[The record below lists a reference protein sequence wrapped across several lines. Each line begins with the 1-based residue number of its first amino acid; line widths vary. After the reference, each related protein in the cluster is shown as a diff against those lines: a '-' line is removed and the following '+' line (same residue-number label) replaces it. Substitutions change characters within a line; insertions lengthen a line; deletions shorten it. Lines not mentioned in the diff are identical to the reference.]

1 MTIRCIECDSELSG
15 PFRFC
20 PWCAAPQRSKIV
32 EYFRGHPLIER
43 DPIGLRVSRYLD
55 DDNRH
60 VRLSIW
66 DGEQAIAAVAL
77 AEYEARRLAAFLAAR
92 PGSRRTLPLNRRLGE
107 RLAAL
112 GRRGAHHNVQHTEV
126 F

>member
-1 MTIRCIECDSELSG
+1 MRCIECDGELSG
-15 PFRFC
+15 PFRYC

-43 DPIGLRVSRYLD
+43 DPIDLRVSRYLD

-66 DGEQAIAAVAL
+66 DGEQAVAAIAL
-77 AEYEARRLAAFLAAR
+77 AEHESRRLAAFLAAR
-92 PGSRRTLPLNRRLGE
+92 PGTRRRLPLNRRLVE
-107 RLAAL
+107 HLTALA
-112 GRRGAHHNVQHTEV
+112 RRHAH
-126 F
+126 

>member
-1 MTIRCIECDSELSG
+1 MRDEGTAVRCVECDGELSG
-15 PFRFC
+15 PYRYC

-66 DGEQAIAAVAL
+66 DGEQAVAAIAL
-77 AEYEARRLAAFLAAR
+77 AEHESRRLAAFLAAR
-92 PGSRRTLPLNRRLGE
+92 PESRRALGLSRRLSSS
-107 RLAAL
+107 LAAL
-112 GRRGAHHNVQHTEV
+112 SRRR
-126 F
+126 